1 MNNSI
6 FKISS
11 DMQMIINHIMENGGE
26 ITPDV
31 ENALMIKQ
39 DELRTKSI
47 SYANVIRAME
57 YETKTIDAEIKR
69 LQDLKRVR
77 TNTVDRLKTALST
90 SMHVCGL
97 ELIEDATTKIN
108 FRKSTSLEIIDETKV
123 PNEFKTQVIT
133 TKVDKNAIK
142 AKIKQGDTIDGVELI
157 EKQNIQIK

>member
-31 ENALMIKQ
+31 ENQLMIKQ

-90 SMHVCGL
+90 SMQVCGL

-157 EKQNIQIK
+157 ENQNIQIK

>member
-1 MNNSI
+1 
-6 FKISS
+6 
-11 DMQMIINHIMENGGE
+11 
-26 ITPDV
+26 
-31 ENALMIKQ
+31 
-39 DELRTKSI
+39 
-47 SYANVIRAME
+47 ME

-90 SMHVCGL
+90 SMQVCGL

-157 EKQNIQIK
+157 ENQNIQIK